1 MSPRRYRR
9 ILACAAT
16 ALLLSAAPALADSG
30 GATIESLPESGEL
43 EGFAQV
49 SHTCYEGQ
57 PCVWFAAAAAYSA
70 SAGCPDTFDATHGV
84 WQSPVEKYGI
94 KTVGSFAF
102 DPVALGRTIILC
114 LYVYSEGSYS
124 LVGQSHPFDRATHR
138 EVLPQPAPAPK
149 PPPVPTLH
157 HSCGEV
163 VARAPAYEIG
173 VHHRAYAVFIR
184 RGRMSCAL
192 ARRTMAS
199 YLNGKGIEHDRN
211 NVSKRYWTL
220 AGGWRCGES
229 TDGGH
234 CTRGGPPARDWIEA
248 FS

>member
-49 SHTCYEGQ
+49 SHACYEGQ
-57 PCVWFAAAAAYSA
+57 SCVWFATAAAYSA

-102 DPVALGRTIILC
+102 DPAPLGRTIILC

-124 LVGQSHPFDRATHR
+124 LVGQSHPFDRMTGR
-138 EVLPQPAPAPK
+138 EVLPVSKPK
-149 PPPVPTLH
+149 GPSTFHRP
-157 HSCGEV
+157 CGTV
-163 VARAPAYEIG
+163 K
-173 VHHRAYAVFIR
+173 VHGIRYGVFIR
-184 RGRMSCAL
+184 RGAQSCAA
-192 ARRTMAS
+192 ARQTMRR
-199 YLNGKGIEHDRN
+199 YLVAPGPSRRVG
-211 NVSKRYWTL
+211 S
-220 AGGWRCGES
+220 WRCGES